1 MRNDIVIIFL
11 VLCFIA
17 FIIFILRLVF
27 HTGTAWSE
35 DILERLNRR
44 RPASRLLIEMENKP
58 REKLAEIALSLALA
72 PYHWPARRS
81 DNDEGLARAHQRY
94 VAFLASMTDEDL
106 RKWIEEKV
114 KDTHSLL
121 LKVALESLDGESSSQ
136 THESVSRNKS
146 THMV

>member
-11 VLCFIA
+11 ALCCTA

-58 REKLAEIALSLALA
+58 REKVAEIALALALA
-72 PYHWPARRS
+72 PYHWPGRRS

-94 VAFLASMTDEDL
+94 VAFSASMTDEDL

-121 LKVALESLDGESSSQ
+121 LKVALESLEGKSS
-136 THESVSRNKS
+136 NKI
-146 THMV
+146 